1 MCANPLKTKAVS
13 IGPAERAVND
23 HAGYPQDEG
32 ANALVQKRYST
43 WLTDRFFTLP
53 HPIPVC

>member
-32 ANALVQKRYST
+32 ANALVQKRYSSP
-43 WLTDRFFTLP
+43 FFALP
-53 HPIPVC
+53 HPIPLC